1 MWKFIQNMT
10 TELSSSNLQTAVTA
24 SYAHTT
30 TLQVIFSVLSL
41 IPSKLSPFFPLSFSI
56 QVFLL
61 LFSLSFYLHVI
72 FSSLFIYLYRSGS
85 TLNQPDKF
93 VQYYGRNVSSLTNS
107 TERGTKR
114 NYTKNKQIFR

>member
-1 MWKFIQNMT
+1 
-10 TELSSSNLQTAVTA
+10 
-24 SYAHTT
+24 
-30 TLQVIFSVLSL
+30 LQVIFSVLSL